1 MQRLLIIFFFFS
13 FSNAG
18 FAQKELVS
26 SKLLVTGKIIDAVSK
41 QPIEYAS
48 IVLTNDSTHK
58 IIDGGITDKKG
69 DFNLQNAIKGNHT
82 LTIQFIGYIDYTEK
96 IIVAKSTTLSPIL
109 LNKKN
114 AKLNDVTVV
123 GTRQLIENKIDKL
136 VYNLEK
142 DLTSQGGVASD
153 ALKKIPMITVD
164 ADGKVEL
171 LGNPNVRFLIDGKPS
186 GIFGNSVAD
195 ALQSIPNSQIQ
206 SIEVITSP
214 SAKYDAAG
222 SGGII
227 NIILKKNKLQGF
239 NGNTNLSVG
248 TRLETGSLN
257 LSLKEKNIGFNTF
270 FSGNAQLT
278 GATPTG
284 MDRLT
289 TLSTG
294 NRRLLQESATNFG
307 RNGYKAGIGMD
318 LTLSKTESLTA
329 SYTAHHFEY
338 NNNGATNQTFIQY
351 DLNGNTNS
359 LSNSIRD
366 FTNNT
371 SVNESDNSLVYLK
384 KFKNEKKTF
393 EIAYNGSFT
402 NISTYY
408 NQAQHYKNIGS
419 NFSGAN
425 SLNLGKENEVEF
437 SINYTYPISEGLLIE
452 TGVKAT
458 YQNINSNAD
467 VNVLNTNAFIK
478 DPYQSYV
485 SLYKRTIYAGYL
497 SAEFAVLKF
506 LNIKAGLRYENTQS
520 DANYSN
526 AAYVTIPDY
535 RNIAPSF
542 IASHNFPNKQVVKFA
557 YSYRIERPDF
567 RDLNPFM
574 NLSDPHNITTGN
586 PNLQPEI
593 GDNFELGYNRTYENG
608 SNINF
613 MLFVQHNSPD
623 IKPFVT
629 YAPSLKI
636 GDSTFTD
643 VTLTSR
649 ANVSEE
655 IKAGANISASLLLGK
670 HLNIRP
676 NIMIY
681 NRYVKNIYDDPAVTN
696 SLGLKSSMNINYSF
710 NNDWIAEAFGNYVV
724 GSRWQGIQ
732 PSMFSY
738 TFAARKQLFN
748 SKGSIGIVM
757 VNCFSQYLDQKTLT
771 IAKNLITN
779 SYRDIPY
786 RSFGISF
793 TYKFGKLKFGKTKES
808 ENYLYAPPTESN

>member
-1 MQRLLIIFFFFS
+1 MQRLLIIFLFFS

-26 SKLLVTGKIIDAVSK
+26 SKLLVSGKIIDAVSK

-69 DFNLQNAIKGNHT
+69 NFNLQNAIKGNHT
-82 LTIQFIGYIDYTEK
+82 LTIQFIGYTDYSEK
-96 IIVAKSTTLSPIL
+96 IIVTKNTTLSTIL

-114 AKLNDVTVV
+114 TKLTEVTVV

-227 NIILKKNKLQGF
+227 NIVLKKNKLQGF
-239 NGNTNLSVG
+239 NGNTNLSAG

-307 RNGYKAGIGMD
+307 RNGYKAGAGMD

-329 SYTAHHFEY
+329 SYSAHHFAY
-338 NNNGATNQTFIQY
+338 NNNGATDQTFIQY

-371 SVNESDNSLVYLK
+371 SVNETDNSLVYLK
-384 KFKNEKKTF
+384 KFKNEKKTL

-408 NQAQHYKNIGS
+408 NQAQHYKNIAS
-419 NFSGAN
+419 NFSAAN

-437 SINYTYPISEGLLIE
+437 SINYTYPVSEEFFIE
-452 TGVKAT
+452 TGAKYT
-458 YQNINSNAD
+458 NQHINSNAD
-467 VNVLNTNAFIK
+467 VNVLNANTFIK

-485 SLYKRTIYAGYL
+485 SIYKRNIYAGYV
-497 SAEFAVLKF
+497 SAEFELFKL
-506 LNIKAGLRYENTQS
+506 LNIKTGIRYENTQS

-526 AAYVTIPDY
+526 AAYVTLPDY

-593 GDNFELGYNRTYENG
+593 GNNFELGYNKTYENG
-608 SNINF
+608 SNLNI
-613 MLFVQHNSPD
+613 LISAQKNSPD
-623 IKPFVT
+623 IKPFVS

-636 GDSTFTD
+636 GDSIFTD

-649 ANVSEE
+649 ANISEE
-655 IKAGANISASLLLGK
+655 IRAGINISASLLFGK
-670 HLNIRP
+670 KINIRP
-676 NIMIY
+676 NIMVY
-681 NRYVKNIYDDPAVTN
+681 NRYMKNIYDDPAVVN
-696 SLGLKSSMNINYSF
+696 SLGIKSSINFNYTF
-710 NNDWIAEAFGNYVV
+710 NNDWIAEAFGNYYL
-724 GSRWQGIQ
+724 GSTWQGKQ

-748 SKGSIGIVM
+748 SKGSIGLVM
-757 VNCFSQYLDQKTLT
+757 VNCFSKYLDQKTLIQT
-771 IAKNLITN
+771 KNLITN

-808 ENYLYAPPTESN
+808 DNYLYAPPSENN